1 MEIYNPANDRHLITL
16 EEDTKE
22 SIQKK
27 FDRAKAALTSWSQT
41 PIETRIEAIQ
51 KFKALV
57 EQEKPTL
64 AEILTNETG
73 KPITQS
79 KNELNGLIGRID
91 FFLNEAANI
100 LKEEVVSEKG
110 AAIEEKITKEP
121 LGVIANI
128 SAWNYPYFVGS
139 NVFIPALLTG
149 NTVLYK
155 PSEYATCTGT
165 AINQL
170 LHDAG
175 IPEDVFVMVRGKGNV
190 GEEILKLPVDGIFFT
205 GSYATGQKI
214 NTQVASR
221 LIKVQLELGGKDP
234 VYVCEDVDIKKAAAS
249 LADGAFY
256 NNGQSC
262 CSVERIYVHEKI
274 FDGFL
279 EAFTNEV
286 KNFVIGDPI
295 RENTYIGPLTR
306 AQQIEVLEKQVKD
319 ATDKGAKVL
328 LGGKK
333 ISRGGNYFEPTV
345 LTDVNHEMLVMRE
358 ESFGPIIGIQKVSRD
373 EEAIKLMNDTEYG
386 LTAGVYTQ
394 EEKRAE
400 SILKEINAGTVYW
413 NCCDR
418 VSPALPWAG
427 RGHSGIGCTLSQY
440 GIETFLRLKAWHG
453 KKVL

>member
-155 PSEYATCTGT
+155 PSEYAT
-165 AINQL
+165 
-170 LHDAG
+170 
-175 IPEDVFVMVRGKGNV
+175 
-190 GEEILKLPVDGIFFT
+190 
-205 GSYATGQKI
+205 
-214 NTQVASR
+214 
-221 LIKVQLELGGKDP
+221 
-234 VYVCEDVDIKKAAAS
+234 
-249 LADGAFY
+249 
-256 NNGQSC
+256 
-262 CSVERIYVHEKI
+262 
-274 FDGFL
+274 
-279 EAFTNEV
+279 
-286 KNFVIGDPI
+286 
-295 RENTYIGPLTR
+295 
-306 AQQIEVLEKQVKD
+306 
-319 ATDKGAKVL
+319 
-328 LGGKK
+328 
-333 ISRGGNYFEPTV
+333 
-345 LTDVNHEMLVMRE
+345 
-358 ESFGPIIGIQKVSRD
+358 
-373 EEAIKLMNDTEYG
+373 
-386 LTAGVYTQ
+386 
-394 EEKRAE
+394 
-400 SILKEINAGTVYW
+400 
-413 NCCDR
+413 
-418 VSPALPWAG
+418 
-427 RGHSGIGCTLSQY
+427 
-440 GIETFLRLKAWHG
+440 
-453 KKVL
+453 